1 MAILQTQ
8 LDFDSINVSAQI
20 GDIVYH
26 TLPDNFTGG
35 FDSSTLD
42 NTQKLGPIVEITN
55 NSITVEYDSSIAS
68 PPQAGAFISFAKD
81 KRVNTASLLG
91 YYAQVDF
98 ENNSKRKVELF
109 SVGADI
115 SESSK

>member
-8 LDFDSINVSAQI
+8 LDFDSINISAQV
-20 GDIVYH
+20 GDIVYY
-26 TLPDNFTGG
+26 TIPNGFSGG
-35 FDSSTLD
+35 FDNSTLD
-42 NTQKLGPIVEITN
+42 NTQMLGPIIQITN
-55 NSITVEYDSSIAS
+55 NSIIVEYDDISASI
-68 PPQAGAFISFAKD
+68 PQAGAFISFVKD

-98 ENNSKRKVELF
+98 ENNSKRKAELF
-109 SVGADI
+109 SVGAYI

>member
-8 LDFDSINVSAQI
+8 LNFDSINFSAQV
-20 GDIVYH
+20 GDIVYY
-26 TLPDNFTGG
+26 TLPDNPTGG
-35 FDSSTLD
+35 FDTSALS
-42 NTQKLGPIVEITN
+42 NTKILGPIIEITVD
-55 NSITVEYDSSIAS
+55 SITVEYDTNITS
-68 PPQAGAFISFAKD
+68 PPQPGAFISFAKD

-98 ENNSKRKVELF
+98 ENNSKRKAELF